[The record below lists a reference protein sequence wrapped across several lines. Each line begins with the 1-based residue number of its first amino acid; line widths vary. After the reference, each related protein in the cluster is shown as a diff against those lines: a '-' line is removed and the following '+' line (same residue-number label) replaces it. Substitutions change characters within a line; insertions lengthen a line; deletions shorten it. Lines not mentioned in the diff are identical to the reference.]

1 MSTRPVDPRAWLVWL
16 VAVSVP
22 ALVGRN
28 PWPLLAA
35 LLAALGVWAAWRGE
49 DRRGWGGVL
58 RLGATFAAIG
68 VLFNVLTAHAGDLVF
83 ARLPEWLPIIGGI
96 LTVNALVYGLLS
108 GLAILTLLL
117 AGTTVAASLDWNGLL
132 RLLPDR
138 FATMAMATSV
148 AWALIPQ
155 TTRAVAE
162 IREAQAARA
171 YRPRGPR
178 DAGPLLLPL
187 LSGSLERS
195 MTLAE
200 ALESRAFGAPL
211 READPASGWQ
221 TAGLAVGIGLGTFG
235 AYSLALGNGLMAA
248 ISLPAASLAIWLA
261 ARTQNGDGAR
271 RTRYRQ
277 PVWDRRASL
286 IAGAAA
292 ICLLVEGYALA
303 TAPWAFAWEPYPTM
317 TVPPAHLPLLAAF
330 GLLLVPAFIR

>member
-1 MSTRPVDPRAWLVWL
+1 MTARAIDPRAWLVWL
-16 VAVSVP
+16 AAVSVP

-28 PWPLLAA
+28 PFPLLAA
-35 LLAALGVWAAWRGE
+35 FLAAFGVWAGWQHE

-58 RLGATFAAIG
+58 RLGIILAAAG
-68 VLFNVLTAHAGDLVF
+68 ALFNVLTAHVGDLVF
-83 ARLPEWLPIIGGI
+83 ARLPDDWPIIGGV
-96 LTVNALVYGLLS
+96 LTVNALTYGLLS

-117 AGTTVAASLDWNGLL
+117 AGATIGENLDWTGLL

-138 FATMAMATSV
+138 FAAVAVATSV

-155 TTRAVAE
+155 TTRAITE
-162 IREAQAARA
+162 IREAQAARG

-195 MTLAE
+195 LTLAE

-211 READPASGWQ
+211 REEPPASGWR
-221 TAGLAVGIGLGTFG
+221 TAGLAAGIGLATFG
-235 AYSLALGNGLMAA
+235 AYAVALGNGMIAA
-248 ISLPAASLAIWLA
+248 IALPVASLLLWFST
-261 ARTQNGDGAR
+261 RTTGDGPR

-277 PVWDRRASL
+277 PIWDRRATL
-286 IAGAAA
+286 IAGASM
-292 ICLLVEGYALA
+292 ICLMVETATLS
-303 TAPWAFAWEPYPTM
+303 TAPWAFVWEPYPTM
-317 TVPPAHLPLLAAF
+317 TLPAVYLPLLASC